1 MCVFCDIIEGK
12 IPSSKIYEDDT
23 VVAFLDLSQVTK
35 GHALV
40 VPKAHYDHFLSCD
53 SDTLAHLMQVAQKL
67 ANHIMQVTNAAGM
80 NILSNV
86 NEAAGQSVMHFHVH
100 LIPRYDERTPSLWNS
115 TNRRSRTSMPWPPSC
130 VTASNF
136 DRSGNS
142 NLPWPVEGCFFCV
155 SASRRSVPKK
165 RNTAPIG
172 IPLQDH
178 SVSYAGS
185 SVVGSC
191 VVSLTCST

>member
-86 NEAAGQSVMHFHVH
+86 NEAAEQSVMHFHVH
-100 LIPRYDERTPSLWNS
+100 LIPRYDETDAITLEFNES
-115 TNRRSRTSMPWPPSC
+115 
-130 VTASNF
+130 
-136 DRSGNS
+136 
-142 NLPWPVEGCFFCV
+142 
-155 SASRRSVPKK
+155 PK
-165 RNTAPIG
+165 
-172 IPLQDH
+172 QDLDALAAQLRY
-178 SVSYAGS
+178 SE
-185 SVVGSC
+185 
-191 VVSLTCST
+191 